1 MILTEIVHLNEYLI
15 CIDVSLIT
23 YLILSL
29 LLLQSNEVKSSYHM
43 ELEGL
48 KRMFRTIESKGLTI
62 HKLVTDRHRQL
73 AKHIRETTPNVIHL
87 FDVWHVAK
95 GGY

>member
-1 MILTEIVHLNEYLI
+1 MILTEIFHPNEYLI

-48 KRMFRTIESKGLTI
+48 KRTFRTIESKGLTI

-73 AKHIRETTPNVIHL
+73 AKHIRGNDP
-87 FDVWHVAK
+87 
-95 GGY
+95 